1 MSRSARIA
9 VLISGSGSNLRALL
23 AAIDGDPSF
32 GGQVVVVGSDRPN
45 AAGLSYATDR
55 GIPTVVQRLPDHPDR
70 PAWERA
76 LRQDLEAHAP
86 DLIVLAGFMK
96 ILTADLLDRWPGRV
110 VNTHPSLLPAFRG
123 AHAVREAIEHGVK
136 VTGSTVHLVD
146 ELVDHGPIVA
156 QRAVEVRS
164 DDTEESLHER
174 IKSVEHQLF
183 PECVRL
189 LCQSRIR
196 VEGRTVHIDPPR
208 DAASHLDADR
218 ARSVATGPVVHPTTG
233 SA

>member
-32 GGQVVVVGSDRPN
+32 GGEVVVVGADRPD
-45 AAGLSYATDR
+45 AAGLAYATDR

-70 PAWERA
+70 LTWERA
-76 LRQDLEAHAP
+76 LRRDLEACDP
-86 DLIVLAGFMK
+86 DLVVLAGFMK
-96 ILTADLLDRWPGRV
+96 ILSGELLDRWPGRV

-123 AHAVREAIEHGVK
+123 AHAVREALEHGVK

-146 ELVDHGPIVA
+146 ELVDHGPIIA
-156 QRAVEVRS
+156 QRAVEVLP
-164 DDTEESLHER
+164 DDTEATLHER

-183 PECVRL
+183 PACVRL
-189 LCQSRIR
+189 LCQGRLR
-196 VEGRTVHIDPPR
+196 VEGRTVHCDPPR
-208 DAASHLDADR
+208 DPAS
-218 ARSVATGPVVHPTTG
+218 RSTSG